1 MGEASRLVHSE
12 ATSPQPFLCVTKS
25 QTQNMKRQEEHHF
38 WTGHKKQAW
47 SSPVLLQQT
56 RLEMT

>member
-12 ATSPQPFLCVTKS
+12 ATFPRPFLCVTKS
-25 QTQNMKRQEEHHF
+25 QTQNMKRREEHHF
-38 WTGHKKQAW
+38 WTGHKKQAR
-47 SSPVLLQQT
+47 SSPVFLQQT